1 MILSTHIEMVECMN
15 EQMQM
20 IEKLRKKVLWR
31 YIVMIVLPFAAGISA
46 ILMLRRGML
55 TSGETIGDGS
65 ERSRTVPGRPR
76 TVPNRPAVRKVVQE

>member
-1 MILSTHIEMVECMN
+1 MN

-55 TSGETIGDGS
+55 TSGVPLAVVGS
-65 ERSRTVPGRPR
+65 M
-76 TVPNRPAVRKVVQE
+76 VVLFIILLVISTKAKKE